1 LHRQA
6 SPDPTKWKQ
15 LSTPAVTSVKPI
27 ADETYKRDGF
37 VADSS
42 VIRFVVPEQPV
53 GLWPTRTFVVRVCGG
68 AKNAEGGWAIV
79 RIPVSSPGLVRLISL
94 IVMMLL
100 YAGFAYAIYRVRRP
114 EHPLAAKYPAFQ
126 PSRSFTWFEYLNP
139 VVLTAG
145 PFNRGS
151 IQKLQVLLFTLLI
164 GGMVLSLV
172 LTLGVLSDLSR
183 TVAMLLGISAIGAA
197 VAQKTT
203 SSNER
208 LEFENWAWLV
218 RKKVLPIAQVE
229 TPKWSDLVMTGRE
242 FDVYKLQTLIFSAVV
257 AVALWV
263 TGEDRLGSFAVPET
277 LLGILGLSQIA
288 YVAGALVRPP
298 SVPDLDK
305 ARTELRE
312 LQAKLQLAVAHNV
325 DVDKDGNLPMSLLA
339 PPSPLPSRAQRLSTA
354 VNAVSVYKKK
364 ADRIEI
370 MLESTLE
377 TQVDRKKLEP
387 DIQRYLVNLRPVTL
401 IADATAFF
409 SAASMPRRQACS

>member
-1 LHRQA
+1 MGPSIFIVRHLAKRVRSIAETEFTGGARIAEALLETIQGLRVVKA
-6 SPDPTKWKQ
+6 LNLEQEMRRRVGEDTMNVERVANK
-15 LSTPAVTSVKPI
+15 LARVMNRSTPMM
-27 ADETYKRDGF
+27 ETLGG
-37 VADSS
+37 
-42 VIRFVVPEQPV
+42 VVV
-53 GLWPTRTFVVRVCGG
+53 GGVLICGG
-68 AKNAEGGWAIV
+68 YSIV
-79 RIPVSSPGLVRLISL
+79 VLRIPVSSPGLVRLISL
-94 IVMMLL
+94 IVVMLL

-305 ARTELRE
+305 ALTELRE
-312 LQAKLQLAVAHNV
+312 LEAKLQLAVAHNV
-325 DVDKDGNLPMSLLA
+325 DVDKDGNLPMSLPA
-339 PPSPLPSRAQRLSTA
+339 PPSPLPPRAQRLSTA
-354 VNAVSVYKKK
+354 ANAVSVYKKK

-387 DIQRYLVNLRPVTL
+387 DIQ
-401 IADATAFF
+401 
-409 SAASMPRRQACS
+409 